1 MIRINLLSVPRSK
14 RGKRAAAAPVVSG
27 PGPNPLMIALVVLGI
42 AALVNLGWW
51 YKLNRDSRKIAT
63 VMVKAEKE
71 NRELLQ
77 VKARV
82 EQKNKQAE
90 AYQRRVDVIDKLRAQ
105 QSGPK
110 ELLAMLGDTV
120 NSTDAVWLNKMNDDG
135 MNVNLE
141 GTALSIDAVAN
152 LMSNLK
158 RTGYFKNVE
167 MKESYQDDSVKN
179 MQAFNFTLVCEK
191 APPQP
196 QQPQP
201 QQKPKKS

>member
-1 MIRINLLSVPRSK
+1 MIRINLLSIPKSK
-14 RGKRAAAAPVVSG
+14 RGKRTTTAPAVSG
-27 PGPNPLMIALVVLGI
+27 SGPNLMIVALVVVILTAG
-42 AALVNLGWW
+42 ANLGWW
-51 YKLNRDSRKIAT
+51 YKLNHEGQHIAAE
-63 VMVKAEKE
+63 MAKADKE

-82 EQKNKQAE
+82 EQKNKQAD
-90 AYQRRVDVIDKLRAQ
+90 AYQRRVDVIDRLRAA

-110 ELLAMLGDTV
+110 DLLAMIGDTV

-135 MNVNLE
+135 PNISIE

-167 MKESYQDDSVKN
+167 MKESYQDDQVHN
-179 MQAFNFTLVCEK
+179 MQAFVFTLVCEK
-191 APPQP
+191 QAQP
-196 QQPQP
+196 Q
-201 QQKPKKS
+201 KS

>member
-1 MIRINLLSVPRSK
+1 MIRINLLSIPKSK
-14 RGKRAAAAPVVSG
+14 RGKRTVSAPAVSG
-27 PGPNPLMIALVVLGI
+27 SGPNLMIVALVVVILTAGG
-42 AALVNLGWW
+42 NLGWW
-51 YKLNRDSRKIAT
+51 YKINHEGQRIAQD
-63 VMVKAEKE
+63 MAKAEKE

-90 AYQRRVDVIDKLRAQ
+90 AYQRRVDVIDRLRAA

-110 ELLAMLGDTV
+110 ELLAMIGDTV
-120 NSTDAVWLNKMNDDG
+120 NATDAVWLSKMNDEG
-135 MNVNLE
+135 PNINIE

-167 MKESYQDDSVKN
+167 MKESYQDESVHN
-179 MQAFNFTLVCEK
+179 MQAFVFTLICEK
-191 APPQP
+191 
-196 QQPQP
+196 QPQP
-201 QQKPKKS
+201 QKS

>member
-1 MIRINLLSVPRSK
+1 MIRINLLSIPRLK
-14 RGKRAAAAPVVSG
+14 RGKRTAPVPAVSG
-27 PGPNPLMIALVVLGI
+27 SGPNPLVVALVLVILTTV
-42 AALVNLGWW
+42 VNLGWW
-51 YKLNRDSRKIAT
+51 YKLNLDGRRIA
-63 VMVKAEKE
+63 VEMAKADKE

-90 AYQRRVDVIDKLRAQ
+90 LYQRRVDVIDRLRAQ

-110 ELLAMLGDTV
+110 QLLTMIGDTV

-135 MNVNLE
+135 ANISIE

-152 LMSNLK
+152 LMANLK

-167 MKESYQDDSVKN
+167 MKESFQDDQVRS

-191 APPQP
+191 QAQP
-196 QQPQP
+196 Q
-201 QQKPKKS
+201 KS